1 MIENSNENEA
11 TPKLINRLREEGE
24 AALIKGDKETGET
37 LIDCSRRLGF
47 ELLEEKIREDPNL
60 LDLIG
65 YKASLNPVL
74 RPVFEELKERMK
86 NVIDKANKTNEN
98 NTTND

>member
-11 TPKLINRLREEGE
+11 KPKLINRLREEGE
-24 AALIKGDKETGET
+24 VALIKGDKETGET
-37 LIDCSRRLGF
+37 LIDCSR
-47 ELLEEKIREDPNL
+47 EDPNL

-65 YKASLNPVL
+65 YKATLNPVL